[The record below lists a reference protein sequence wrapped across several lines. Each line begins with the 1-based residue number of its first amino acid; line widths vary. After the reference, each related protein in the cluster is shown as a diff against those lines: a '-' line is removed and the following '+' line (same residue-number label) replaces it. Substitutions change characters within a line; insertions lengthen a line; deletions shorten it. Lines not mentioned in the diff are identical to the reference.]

1 MTSTRYDGRRQL
13 RAIFFNEAEKVDF
26 QAAID
31 GDDQCVLSAV
41 NAHETASVLRGRLGR
56 VAVAAFWQWLGD
68 NRIKV
73 AAFDESQARAAVSAF
88 DRYGKGINSKASLN
102 LADCAAYA
110 LAKTMNAPLLF
121 KGEDFEH
128 TDVSRRQ
135 L

>member
-1 MTSTRYDGRRQL
+1 MMVVDSSAL
-13 RAIFFNEAEKVDF
+13 CAIFFNEVEKAAF

-31 GDDQCVLSAV
+31 GDDRCILSAV

-56 VAVAAFWQWLGD
+56 EAVADFWQWLGD
-68 NRIKV
+68 NGIEV
-73 AAFDESQARAAVSAF
+73 AAFDELQARAAASAF
-88 DRYGKGINSKASLN
+88 DRYGKGINSKARLN

-128 TDVSRRQ
+128 TDLSRRQ

>member
-1 MTSTRYDGRRQL
+1 L
-13 RAIFFNEAEKVDF
+13 CAIFFNEAEKAAF

-41 NAHETASVLRGRLGR
+41 NAHETASVLRGRLGSE
-56 VAVAAFWQWLGD
+56 AVAAFWQWLGD
-68 NRIKV
+68 NGIKV
-73 AAFDESQARAAVSAF
+73 AAFDESQARAAASAF

-128 TDVSRRQ
+128 TDVGRRQ